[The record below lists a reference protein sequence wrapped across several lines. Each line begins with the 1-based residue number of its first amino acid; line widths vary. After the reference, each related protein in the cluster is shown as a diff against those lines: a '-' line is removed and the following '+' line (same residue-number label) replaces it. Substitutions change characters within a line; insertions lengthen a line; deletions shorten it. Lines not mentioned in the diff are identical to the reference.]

1 MRKLYCGGAV
11 TWGLLSTPVLTPV
24 LTPVSGQVL
33 TRTNT
38 YFCCVNTVPYSAF
51 TVSTLE
57 HDPWVVVEDP
67 EYRTPTM
74 LGLPTISTHPIPLT

>member
-1 MRKLYCGGAV
+1 MNDEPTV
-11 TWGLLSTPVLTPV
+11 STPV

-51 TVSTLE
+51 TVSTLK
-57 HDPWVVVEDP
+57 P
-67 EYRTPTM
+67 EPCGDASEVLAPRKRDAIHVYE
-74 LGLPTISTHPIPLT
+74 IF